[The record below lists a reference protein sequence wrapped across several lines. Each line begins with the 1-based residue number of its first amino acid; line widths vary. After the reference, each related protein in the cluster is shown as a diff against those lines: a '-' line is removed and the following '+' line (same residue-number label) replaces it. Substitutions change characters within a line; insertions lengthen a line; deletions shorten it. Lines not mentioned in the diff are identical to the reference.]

1 VDAFLPLSPIATF
14 FPPVEKSILPD
25 SNASMDRIQI
35 IGGGLAGCEAAWQA
49 AQMGSRV
56 LLFEMKPDRFSPA
69 HVSPDLGELVCSNSF
84 RASSLTNAVGLLK
97 EEMARLGSLILH
109 TAEQTRVPAGDA
121 LAVDRQAFAAT
132 LTARIGSHP
141 SICIVRQEV
150 LAIPREG
157 LVIVAS
163 GPLTS
168 AALTESVRK
177 QTGEEHLYFYDAIA
191 PIIDGESLNRE
202 IVFRASRYG
211 EGHDYLNAPMTRNE
225 YDRFVDE
232 LIRGEKV
239 PYRDFEKGVHFEG
252 CLPIEEMA
260 QRGRETLAH
269 GPMKPVGLPDPQ
281 TGKIPYA
288 VVQLRHEDVQGT
300 AYNLVG
306 FQTKLKWKEQERIF
320 RLIPGLEQARF
331 LRFGSLHR
339 NTYIHSPSLLRPT
352 LQLKDDPR
360 IFFAGQITGVE
371 GYVESAAMGLL
382 AGMNA
387 ARLQRGEPLIFP
399 PQTTAMG
406 SLAHYISDS
415 RVKEFQPMNVNY
427 GLFPPLEGRLRGK
440 EKRKAMVERALKDLE
455 EWQESQIRQPHVE
468 SPK

>member
-1 VDAFLPLSPIATF
+1 
-14 FPPVEKSILPD
+14 
-25 SNASMDRIQI
+25 MDPIQI

-49 AQMGSRV
+49 ARHGAPVV
-56 LLFEMKPDRFSPA
+56 LYEMKPNRFSPA

-84 RASSLTNAVGLLK
+84 RARSLTNAVGLLK
-97 EEMARLGSLILH
+97 EEMARLGSLILNA
-109 TAEQTRVPAGDA
+109 AEQTRVPAGDA

-141 SICIVRQEV
+141 SIRIVRQEV
-150 LAIPREG
+150 MEIPPAG
-157 LVIVAS
+157 FVLIAS

-168 AALTESVRK
+168 AALTESIRK

-191 PIIDGESLNRE
+191 PIVDGESLNQE

-211 EGHDYLNAPMTRNE
+211 EGNDYLNSPMIREE

-239 PYRDFEKGVHFEG
+239 PYREFEKGVHFEG

-260 QRGRETLAH
+260 ERGRETLAH
-269 GPMKPVGLPDPQ
+269 GPMKPVGLPDPR
-281 TGKIPYA
+281 TGKVPYA
-288 VVQLRHEDVQGT
+288 VVQLRHEDIQGV

-339 NTYIHSPSLLRPT
+339 NTYIHSPSLLMPT
-352 LQLKDDPR
+352 LQLKKEPR

-387 ARLQRGEPLIFP
+387 ARLHRGEPLIP
-399 PQTTAMG
+399 PPRTTAIG
-406 SLAHYISDS
+406 SLVHYLSDFQV
-415 RVKEFQPMNVNY
+415 REFQPMNVNF
-427 GLFPPLEGRLRGK
+427 GLFPPLEGRLRGR
-440 EKRKAMVERALKDLE
+440 EKRKAVVERALKDLE
-455 EWQESQIRQPHVE
+455 EWKEEQFGNM
-468 SPK
+468 K

>member
-1 VDAFLPLSPIATF
+1 
-14 FPPVEKSILPD
+14 
-25 SNASMDRIQI
+25 MDPIQI

-49 AQMGSRV
+49 ARHGAPVV
-56 LLFEMKPDRFSPA
+56 LYEMKPNRFSPA

-84 RASSLTNAVGLLK
+84 RARSLTNAVGLLK
-97 EEMARLGSLILH
+97 EEMARLGSLILNA
-109 TAEQTRVPAGDA
+109 AEQTRVPAGDA

-141 SICIVRQEV
+141 SIRIVRQEV
-150 LAIPREG
+150 TEIPPEG
-157 LVIVAS
+157 FVLIAS

-168 AALTESVRK
+168 AALTESIRK

-191 PIIDGESLNRE
+191 PIVDGESLNQE

-211 EGHDYLNAPMTRNE
+211 EGNDYLNSPMIREE

-239 PYRDFEKGVHFEG
+239 PYREFEKGVHFEG

-260 QRGRETLAH
+260 ERGRETLAH
-269 GPMKPVGLPDPQ
+269 GPMKPVGLPDPR
-281 TGKIPYA
+281 TGKVPYA
-288 VVQLRHEDVQGT
+288 VVQLRHEDIQGV

-339 NTYIHSPSLLRPT
+339 NTYIHSPSLLMPT
-352 LQLKDDPR
+352 LQLKKEPR

-387 ARLQRGEPLIFP
+387 ARLHRGEPLIP
-399 PQTTAMG
+399 PPRTTAIG
-406 SLAHYISDS
+406 SLVHYLSDFQV
-415 RVKEFQPMNVNY
+415 REFQPMNVNF
-427 GLFPPLEGRLRGK
+427 GLFPPLEGRLRGR
-440 EKRKAMVERALKDLE
+440 EKRKAVVERALKDLE
-455 EWQESQIRQPHVE
+455 EWKEEQFGNM
-468 SPK
+468 K